1 MNDSTRLGL
10 PINVRLVLRASDGGS
25 TDAVV
30 FAPWLVPDV
39 RCGSTLSVSQRSKKQ
54 RLMWVNSLVRRLP

>member
-1 MNDSTRLGL
+1 MIRSRLGL

-30 FAPWLVPDV
+30 FALWLVPDV
-39 RCGSTLSVSQRSKKQ
+39 AGQRY
-54 RLMWVNSLVRRLP
+54 R